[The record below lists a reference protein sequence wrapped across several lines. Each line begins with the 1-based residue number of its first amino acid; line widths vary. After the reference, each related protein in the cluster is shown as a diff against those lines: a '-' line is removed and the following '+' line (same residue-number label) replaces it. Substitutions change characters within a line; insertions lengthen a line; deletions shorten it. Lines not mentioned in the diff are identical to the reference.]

1 MTIENRPS
9 PQVRPNRPLRNVLI
23 GTSLGEESDQVVR
36 AGLAVARAA
45 GARVHLVHAA
55 PLEPLPVGFDVGAG
69 LALDGELIGEV
80 INQSQR
86 KLAEQVERLGLQGS
100 ELAGAEVLT
109 GAPYR
114 VLADA
119 AERTEA
125 GLIVVGATECGPLSA
140 ELLGST
146 ADRVLRKAD
155 CPVLIVRGELPVPP
169 RRVLAPVDLSD
180 LSGEAVQSGLH
191 LLSQI
196 AGEGGDGEVR
206 VRMIYA
212 LSFLDALAVRQR
224 TGGTP
229 LEQIESVATEELRR
243 FAEANRPEA
252 RFQVET
258 AVLQGEPRVEI
269 LRELEER
276 PADLVILGTHGR
288 GGMDRLMLGS
298 VASTISRK
306 APCSVLVISPGAA
319 HPAHR

>member
-9 PQVRPNRPLRNVLI
+9 PQAHAYRPLRNVLI

-69 LALDGELIGEV
+69 LALQGELIEEV
-80 INQSQR
+80 IDQSRR
-86 KLAEQVERLGLQGS
+86 KLSDQVERLGLGAP
-100 ELAGAEVLT
+100 ELAGAEVRT

-114 VLADA
+114 VLGDSAEQIEAD
-119 AERTEA
+119 
-125 GLIVVGATECGPLSA
+125 LIVVGATECGPLSA

-146 ADRVLRKAD
+146 ADRILRKAD

-180 LSGEAVQSGLH
+180 LSADAYQCGLH

-196 AGEGGDGEVR
+196 VKEGEVQ
-206 VRMIYA
+206 VRTIYA

-229 LEQIESVATEELRR
+229 LEQIEGVATEELRR
-243 FAEANRPEA
+243 FIDANRPEA
-252 RFQVET
+252 PFQVES

-276 PADLVILGTHGR
+276 PADLVVLGTHGR

-298 VASTISRK
+298 VASTVSRK
-306 APCSVLVISPGAA
+306 APCSVLVITPRAA
-319 HPAHR
+319 HGA